1 MDILSVCKEIDR
13 LQLLAVDQRAS
24 EDKRRDAIERLESW
38 EAEIRKWAVVTEFRH

>member
-13 LQLLAVDQRAS
+13 LQLLVLDQHVS

-38 EAEIRKWAVVTEFRH
+38 EAEIRRWAEVTEFRH